1 MDTVSEILW
10 LLRMTINI
18 QRIDKVQ
25 QFCSTSHDPLQCIVT
40 NSYFHG
46 VEVENCRIYR
56 WCSRQMFWLEYIKT
70 TRSIRFNV
78 HLLLFSLYCL
88 KPEKYIFTKYLNKKM
103 LFWCKKNCPFWYFLS
118 TGNELH
124 LQVGSQSSTCTG
136 KSYISLGDS
145 IWQKF
150 NQSMQF
156 SCSNRTSAG

>member
-56 WCSRQMFWLEYIKT
+56 WCSRQMFWFEYIKT

-103 LFWCKKNCPFWYFLS
+103 LFWCKKNCLPLWKITWIEY
-118 TGNELH
+118 
-124 LQVGSQSSTCTG
+124 TG
-136 KSYISLGDS
+136 KRRSTYRNYKISKILQMYI
-145 IWQKF
+145 IF
-150 NQSMQF
+150 F
-156 SCSNRTSAG
+156 Y